1 MFKKIKAKKLIKKS
15 QAIKEELKE
24 MAHHL
29 RDHFSHKKLT
39 PIAVVAGKPRRHR

>member
-1 MFKKIKAKKLIKKS
+1 MLKKFKTKKIIKKTI
-15 QAIKEELKE
+15 AIKDELKE

-39 PIAVVAGKPRRHR
+39 PIHVVAGKSKRHR

>member
-1 MFKKIKAKKLIKKS
+1 MFKKFKPKKLIKKTI
-15 QAIKEELKE
+15 AVKDELKE

-39 PIAVVAGKPRRHR
+39 PVHVVIGKSRRHR